1 MKSESRFGRSITEEV
16 RSWFG
21 VTVTIGRRG
30 EALFMVNRREIGCLY
45 GDSAALFRFDPALR
59 AQLLLAGRIADHPL
73 YPGRG
78 GPAVRRMISEA
89 DARDVVRLMWL
100 NYENA
105 IARFNRRAERAA
117 MPLFAERM
125 VAN

>member
-30 EALFMVNRREIGCLY
+30 ETLFMVNRRKIGCLY
-45 GDSAALFRFDPALR
+45 GDSVALFRFDPALR
-59 AQLLLAGRIADHPL
+59 TQLLLAGRVADHPL
-73 YPGRG
+73 YPRG
-78 GPAVRRMISEA
+78 SGPAVRRMISET
-89 DARDVVRLMWL
+89 DARDVVRLMWV

-117 MPLFAERM
+117 IPVFAERM